1 MFGWFVVNKIQGRDK
16 MNFIKKYLKLFIGIG
31 VLILVLVTFFFAKR
45 SSVLETA
52 SLKDWRAASL
62 DRRMAAAQIMTGAD
76 KHIDLLVACVDKMA
90 TLPESGEMAVRDAAS
105 LCQTGIILKE
115 NL

>member
-1 MFGWFVVNKIQGRDK
+1 MYGWFAANNIKGRDK
-16 MNFIKKYLKLFIGIG
+16 MNFVKKYLKLFIGIG

-45 SSVLETA
+45 SNVLETG

-62 DRRMAAAQIMTGAD
+62 DRRTAVQIMTGAD